1 VLGFHVSGAEVVAM
15 EEVRGFNPLYDSL
28 SIEISLL
35 LYLFLYKFWIVALQ
49 ALGIHLEPII
59 KI

>member
-1 VLGFHVSGAEVVAM
+1 MLGFHVSGAEVVAM

-28 SIEISLL
+28 GIEISLL

-49 ALGIHLEPII
+49 ALGIYLEPII

>member
-1 VLGFHVSGAEVVAM
+1 MLGFHVSGAEVAAM

-49 ALGIHLEPII
+49 ALGIYLEPII